1 MKYKFS
7 EIDQRVNRN
16 LYMYSKFEGK
26 VFLKNYIESRKKIK
40 KKIKLK
46 EDLKL
51 VKKEKNLILL
61 KKLEYQFQNNLKSFK
76 FSIENLTRS
85 FEVNKKIFLCY
96 DNNWKKVSK
105 KEISLNTYILLS
117 FYFSWYFEKFFCL
130 KVLNCLLKLNDYILF
145 RLKKK
150 YISKSFSKYNKF
162 YNFICRFFS
171 SFIISNC
178 IVTSRAVVG
187 SSAINKSG
195 LLAMLIAIITLCLC
209 PPDNSYE

>member
-51 VKKEKNLILL
+51 LKKEKNLILL

-96 DNNWKKVSK
+96 DNNWKKV
-105 KEISLNTYILLS
+105 
-117 FYFSWYFEKFFCL
+117 
-130 KVLNCLLKLNDYILF
+130 
-145 RLKKK
+145 
-150 YISKSFSKYNKF
+150 
-162 YNFICRFFS
+162 
-171 SFIISNC
+171 
-178 IVTSRAVVG
+178 
-187 SSAINKSG
+187 
-195 LLAMLIAIITLCLC
+195 
-209 PPDNSYE
+209 

>member
-51 VKKEKNLILL
+51 LKKEKNLILL

-105 KEISLNTYILLS
+105 KEMSLGTYILLS
-117 FYFSWYFEKFFCL
+117 FYFSRYFEKFFCL

-150 YISKSFSKYNKF
+150 YISKSFSKYIKF
-162 YNFICRFFS
+162 SFFKEMNM
-171 SFIISNC
+171 IKKLYGKKI
-178 IVTSRAVVG
+178 
-187 SSAINKSG
+187 
-195 LLAMLIAIITLCLC
+195 
-209 PPDNSYE
+209 